1 MAVSRAGTSIELV
14 RHGLTSAGGTPKTQ
28 RIEGGSLGEV
38 QLTPLWTVSMEFV
51 DQIGPS
57 AFCGSQRP
65 PGAGRVAPAFA
76 LVPYEVGLGSQ
87 GRSIPVRR
95 PITGRNVVDE
105 GAPTRRQL
113 NPRLAVVDPVAVFWK
128 YLPETD
134 ADDMG
139 EALSQKTKMTRC
151 LFVRHGVALHN
162 CPQADGR
169 RANVSDPR
177 YTDSPLVRGGQQQ
190 AIRLGDSMRRR
201 GILPKI
207 SDGMD
212 IDSADAS
219 GENFEIDLVVCS
231 PLTRCI
237 QTAKC
242 LVPTFFEA
250 DSNRKTGG
258 ESGSTDESM
267 YASDGTPCVLLEKN
281 ADCFATMIL
290 ERRSGCTTLI
300 NEVRSLG

>member
-1 MAVSRAGTSIELV
+1 
-14 RHGLTSAGGTPKTQ
+14 
-28 RIEGGSLGEV
+28 
-38 QLTPLWTVSMEFV
+38 
-51 DQIGPS
+51 
-57 AFCGSQRP
+57 
-65 PGAGRVAPAFA
+65 
-76 LVPYEVGLGSQ
+76 
-87 GRSIPVRR
+87 
-95 PITGRNVVDE
+95 
-105 GAPTRRQL
+105 
-113 NPRLAVVDPVAVFWK
+113 
-128 YLPETD
+128 
-134 ADDMG
+134 
-139 EALSQKTKMTRC
+139 MTRC

-267 YASDGTPCVLLEKN
+267 YASDGTPCVLLEKECRLFCHHDLRE
-281 ADCFATMIL
+281 AFGMHYSDKRGPLSRLKECFPRITFHPSITEDDTDWRPDRREDIDDVARRVNSFLQWLVMQPHENVLIVTHGVWMEVCFRLLCPEAIDFGRKRVYNCDVYTGIL
-290 ERRSGCTTLI
+290 AESSDGKVVLQGVEQLTF
-300 NEVRSLG
+300 EGQAP